1 MNMNPLS
8 VSSLSICFALNI
20 ISFLVYGADK
30 AKAKLK
36 WWRIPEKYLLLI
48 ALIAPIGA
56 LAGMQVFRHKIRK
69 TRFKYLVPFFV
80 AVHLVLLAVL

>member
-8 VSSLSICFALNI
+8 VAPISIYFVLNV

-36 WWRIPEKYLLLI
+36 WWRIPEKHLLMI

-56 LAGMQVFRHKIRK
+56 LVGMQVFRHKIRK
-69 TRFKYLVPFFV
+69 SIFKYLVPVFV
-80 AVHLVLLAVL
+80 AIHLVFLAVM